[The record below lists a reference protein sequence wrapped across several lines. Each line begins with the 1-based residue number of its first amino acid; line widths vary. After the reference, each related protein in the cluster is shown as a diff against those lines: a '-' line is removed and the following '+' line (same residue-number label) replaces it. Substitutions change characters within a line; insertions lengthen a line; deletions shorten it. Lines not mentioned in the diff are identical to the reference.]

1 MPKFWVK
8 TKTTLVNYAQ
18 VEADSAEEALEFAE
32 EDADGLAYR
41 DYNGNVESTLS
52 VFGADNGQDVLA
64 QSTITHHAD

>member
-8 TKTTLVNYAQ
+8 TKTTLVNYAEI
-18 VEADSAEEALEFAE
+18 EAESAEEALEFAE

-41 DYNGNVESTLS
+41 DYNGSVESTLS
-52 VFGADNGQDVLA
+52 VSSVENNQLVLA